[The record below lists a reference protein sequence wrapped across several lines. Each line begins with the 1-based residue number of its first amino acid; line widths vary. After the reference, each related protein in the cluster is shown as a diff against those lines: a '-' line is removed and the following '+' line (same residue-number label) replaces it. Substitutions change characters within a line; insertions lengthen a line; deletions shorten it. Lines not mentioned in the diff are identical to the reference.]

1 MIKHMFHLIWNTKRK
16 NLLLY
21 LEMLISFLVL
31 FSVFTFLYTSWEQFR
46 IPLGFDPDNLY
57 SIDLTFPEG
66 TDSIFLEEAKQAIS
80 RELEAIPEV
89 VSTGFGNWAAPF
101 SQGGWSSNVTYE
113 DQELHSYFAQVST
126 EYAEVLGLKTIEGRW
141 FTDED
146 HHGSQSVVVVNKKFR
161 DDYFPGD
168 NILGKEILMDGETR
182 SVIGVI
188 GNYKYKG
195 DFVKENQMSFFHKP
209 LSSHAIDR
217 IQIRVAPGTPA
228 AIEAQIADVI
238 KDVGKIPSFQIRKT
252 SKSRKLVNQFYMIPM
267 YILLFLS
274 IFIILNVAF
283 GLFGVIWYNINKRV
297 AEMGLRMAL
306 GARVKHIYMQL
317 IGEQLV
323 ITLLSIITGLI
334 IAIQFPILGV
344 LNIPNINYFIGILS
358 AAFLVLIIVFI
369 CTAIPSRK
377 ASSIHPATALH
388 EE

>member
-1 MIKHMFHLIWNTKRK
+1 MIKQMFHLIWNTKRK

-31 FSVFTFLYTSWEQFR
+31 FSVFTFLYTSWNQYS
-46 IPLGFDPDNLY
+46 IPLGFNPDDLY
-57 SIDLTFPEG
+57 SVDLPFPEG
-66 TDSIFLEEAKQAIS
+66 TDSILLEEAKRNIS
-80 RELEAIPEV
+80 RDLEALPEV
-89 VSTGFGNWAAPF
+89 VQTGFGNWAAPF
-101 SQGGWSSNVTYE
+101 SQGGWASEVIYE
-113 DQELHSYFAQVST
+113 DRRLHAYFAKAGIDFAKT
-126 EYAEVLGLKTIEGRW
+126 LDLKISEGRW
-141 FTDED
+141 FNEED
-146 HHGSQSVVVVNKKFR
+146 LFESQNVMVVNEKFR
-161 DDYFPGD
+161 DDYFPD
-168 NILGKEILMDGETR
+168 QDIINKEIELDGEVKR
-182 SVIGVI
+182 IVGVI
-188 GNYKYKG
+188 EHYKYKG
-195 DFVKENQMSFFHKP
+195 DFIKEHQMAIFHEP

-228 AIEAQIADVI
+228 SVEAKIAGI
-238 KDVGKIPSFQIRKT
+238 LKDVGKMTSFQIKKS
-252 SKSRKLVNQFYMIPM
+252 SKSRKLANRFYMIPM

-274 IFIILNVAF
+274 VFIILNVAF

-323 ITLLSIITGLI
+323 ITLLSVITGLI
-334 IAIQFPILGV
+334 IAVQFPILGV
-344 LNIPNINYFIGILS
+344 INIPNINYVIGMIC
-358 AAFLVLIIVFI
+358 AAALVFLIVLV